1 MQEEF
6 FDSMSDEWMDGF
18 VYGRSFEYQTV
29 MDKTNNNDELYC
41 IEKIPGILWYMIDTK
56 TALEWGL

>member
-6 FDSMSDEWMDGF
+6 FDRMSDEWMEGF
-18 VYGRSFEYQTV
+18 VYGRSFEFPIII
-29 MDKTNNNDELYC
+29 DKTNDNDELYI
-41 IEKIPGILWYMIDTK
+41 IEKIPGNLWYMIDTK